1 MVAKSFQ
8 SLRQIG
14 EPYTK
19 NGRQYVKVEKK
30 SGGEREVRWYTEA
43 EYAKMYPDEKINITP
58 QMPKLYDF
66 FAPLGYIYVVK
77 DWSNPKVVEYLENH
91 RLPFRQHGYL
101 GWFLAGYE
109 KIPEDIPSEIE
120 LLKVDWELGKDRSKY
135 LKYKEKQGLMSFYE
149 NW

>member
-19 NGRQYVKVEKK
+19 NGRQYVKIEKK

-43 EYAKMYPDEKINITP
+43 EYIKLYPNEKVEV
-58 QMPKLYDF
+58 MPKVHSF
-66 FAPLGYIYVVK
+66 FVPSGYIYVVK
-77 DWSNPKVVEYLENH
+77 DWSAPQVLKYIIEH
-91 RLPFRQHGYL
+91 RPVFRQHGYF
-101 GWFLAGYE
+101 GWFVASYE
-109 KIPEDIPSEIE
+109 QVPTDLPPG
-120 LLKVDWELGKDRSKY
+120 LDLVKVDWELGKEREKY
-135 LKYKEKQGLMSFYE
+135 LEFKRANDLMSFYE